1 MSSILELWDPAPSDA
16 KIAGDEVHILSANLQ
31 QPATPTD
38 LMWDTLSSDEQRRAE
53 RFRFERDRARF
64 IKGRSLLREIL
75 GWYLATEPA
84 QLRFTYSSKGKPA
97 LAEPWAAS
105 RIDFNVAHSEGIA
118 LYALACGREVGV
130 DVERVQ
136 RLPDMWEVAERF
148 FSPGEIAAL
157 RAVPAHRREEAFFA
171 CWTRKE
177 AFLKATGDGL
187 GRALD
192 SFEVSLAPEHE
203 PRLLRVEG
211 DPLGPER
218 WSLRKLSP
226 GLGYVGALVAEGRN
240 LEFSCWRWT
249 EGRTAPKSAW

>member
-130 DVERVQ
+130 VHQPYLESIRHPPSLLDPCSDTSANRARVGRVQ
-136 RLPDMWEVAERF
+136 GLSTR
-148 FSPGEIAAL
+148 SP
-157 RAVPAHRREEAFFA
+157 
-171 CWTRKE
+171 
-177 AFLKATGDGL
+177 
-187 GRALD
+187 
-192 SFEVSLAPEHE
+192 SLT
-203 PRLLRVEG
+203 V
-211 DPLGPER
+211 
-218 WSLRKLSP
+218 
-226 GLGYVGALVAEGRN
+226 
-240 LEFSCWRWT
+240 
-249 EGRTAPKSAW
+249 TAGVHVQ